1 MAHEK
6 PVSRFTSLELNEELV
21 PGCLQK
27 EELKGEAHY
36 FSEAQ
41 AAFENGQFEKALRD
55 YAKVLEYNPHN
66 ATAWTGQVRMLI
78 ELGEFREAKL
88 WADKALERFPRLP
101 ELLAAKA
108 VALARTG
115 DLRGAMAFSD
125 ASFEE
130 RGDTPYIWLARADV
144 MLARKERNA
153 AYCFNRA
160 HTMAPNDW
168 LLHWLASR
176 IQYYYHKFSMALQL
190 AQQALAANSTR
201 GVVWLQVGLC
211 QKELGMLALAQGSF
225 EHALELDPACRPAQL
240 WLNKLQTVGWVSVV
254 HGFWRRIFLR

>member
-1 MAHEK
+1 MANEK
-6 PVSRFTSLELNEELV
+6 PVSRFANLELTEAQV
-21 PGCLQK
+21 PARLQG
-27 EELKGEAHY
+27 EELKGESY
-36 FSEAQ
+36 YLTEAET
-41 AAFENGQFEKALRD
+41 AFENGRFEKALRD
-55 YAKVLEYNPHN
+55 FAKVLEYNPN
-66 ATAWTGQVRMLI
+66 KAGAWAGQVRMLI

-130 RGDTPYIWLARADV
+130 KGDTPYIWLARADV

-153 AYCFNRA
+153 AYCFDRA

-168 LLHWLASR
+168 LIHWLASR

-190 AQQALAANSTR
+190 AQQALAADSTR

-225 EHALELDPACRPAQL
+225 EHALDLDPACRPARL
-240 WLNKLQTVGWVSVV
+240 WLNKIQTVSWARVLQ
-254 HGFWRRIFLR
+254 GFWRRIFLR